1 MHKET
6 EDVIR
11 TALEP
16 IAKELG
22 RLFIDSIILRIN
34 YRLVI
39 AADAGAEPEDVPQI
53 LQTNIDECA
62 ETMRLMLEKISEVER
77 AKAYNKAHGAD
88 SET

>member
-11 TALEP
+11 MALEP
-16 IAKELG
+16 VAKELG

-34 YRLVI
+34 YRLIV
-39 AADAGAEPEDVPQI
+39 AADAGAEPEDVPQL
-53 LQTNIDECA
+53 LQQNIDECA
-62 ETMRLMLEKISEVER
+62 EDMRVMLEKISEVER
-77 AKAYNKAHGAD
+77 AKLWNKAHGAD

>member
-6 EDVIR
+6 EQVIEA
-11 TALEP
+11 ALEP

-22 RLFIDSIILRIN
+22 RLFIKSIILRIN

-62 ETMRLMLEKISEVER
+62 ETMRLMLEKISEVES
-77 AKAYNKAHGAD
+77 AKAWNKAHGAD
-88 SET
+88 SEA